1 VGVHESSK
9 LGEFACARNDLLEHL
24 GRESARLG
32 VIAAAV
38 IRVDQMFPGPEGV
51 LTPVPEGKIP
61 PLEPSGQKHGLMSDA
76 PQSQDHTKGLE
87 LPELDLK
94 VRIAATDLI
103 REWLIGRRHAFD

>member
-9 LGEFACARNDLLEHL
+9 LGQFACARNDLFEHL
-24 GRESARLG
+24 RRESARLG

-38 IRVDQMFPGPEGV
+38 IRVDQMFPRPKGV
-51 LTPVPEGKIP
+51 LTPVPEGKIT
-61 PLEPSGQKHGLMSDA
+61 PLEAFGQEHGLMSDA
-76 PQSQDHTKGLE
+76 PQSQDHTDAPE